1 MSKEEV
7 KIEETT
13 AEELVEVT
21 GEEKK
26 HVILA
31 WIKEHP
37 IKTVILSL
45 TGAFFFVLAGYGMYK
60 FIDGKLYKVVSEEEP
75 TEEDFEDKTSEEEN
89 V

>member
-13 AEELVEVT
+13 AEELVEIT
-21 GEEKK
+21 GDEKK
-26 HVILA
+26 HVIKA

-37 IKTVILSL
+37 VKTAIAIL
-45 TGAFFFVLAGYGMYK
+45 TGTFVFVLAGYGLYK
-60 FIDGKLYKVVSEEEP
+60 VINGKLYKVADAEEES
-75 TEEDFEDKTSEEEN
+75 EDFEDKTSEEN

>member
-21 GEEKK
+21 GDEKK
-26 HVILA
+26 HVIKA

-37 IKTVILSL
+37 VKTAIAIL
-45 TGAFFFVLAGYGMYK
+45 TGTFVFVLAGYGLYK
-60 FIDGKLYKVVSEEEP
+60 FIDGKLYKVASEDEDEN
-75 TEEDFEDKTSEEEN
+75 DFEDKTSEEN